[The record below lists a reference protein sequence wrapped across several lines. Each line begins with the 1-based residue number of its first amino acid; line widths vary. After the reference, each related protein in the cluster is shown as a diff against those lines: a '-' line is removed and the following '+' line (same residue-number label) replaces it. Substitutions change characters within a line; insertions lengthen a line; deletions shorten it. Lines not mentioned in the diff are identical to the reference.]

1 MPKVWSQMRRT
12 NTKRSPVLEMP
23 RTVGA
28 AEKGKGRGRA
38 ENGARR
44 APPGPAAQD
53 ASQAPAVVTPSK
65 SLLRAPRARALE
77 LILETAIRDHEGF
90 RTGALGLPRFGKT
103 YHLEDL
109 IRLAIALGIIDRA
122 FIHDVKKAVV
132 QYEGAVASGSQEWA
146 ENIDQYTT
154 DQVVVFHASYPAP
167 RPTVQEVCSVAREVA
182 SEGESVLVVV
192 DELYKATTGGRAW
205 LKGPDDEPALI
216 AEFLRE
222 GSSQRIS
229 TAWTTQIPQSLP
241 TEALVLTET
250 CALFHLEGLAAT
262 YVTDSYRLD
271 AEAALQLESLV
282 RGEFLLFNAN
292 RKWDRTIYGP
302 G

>member
-1 MPKVWSQMRRT
+1 MRRT
-12 NTKRSPVLEMP
+12 DTKGSALLEMP
-23 RTVGA
+23 RTVGKKK
-28 AEKGKGRGRA
+28 KGARRGRA
-38 ENGARR
+38 AVSARR
-44 APPGPAAQD
+44 ASPRPAAQD
-53 ASQAPAVVTPSK
+53 ASQATAVVMPSK
-65 SLLRAPRARALE
+65 ALLRAPRARALE
-77 LILETAIRDHEGF
+77 IICETAIRDDEGF

-109 IRLAIALGIIDRA
+109 ISKALALGLVDRA
-122 FIHDVKKAVV
+122 FIHDVKKAEV
-132 QYEGAVASGSQEWA
+132 QYQGAVASDAQEWA
-146 ENIDQYTT
+146 GNIDQYTT
-154 DQVVVFHASYPAP
+154 DQIVVFHASYPDP
-167 RPTVQEVCSVAREVA
+167 RPSVQEVCTVARAVA

-262 YVTDSYRLD
+262 YVTEAYRLEP
-271 AEAALQLESLV
+271 AAALQLSLLE

-292 RKWDRTIYGP
+292 RAWDRTIYGP
-302 G
+302 K